1 MIDCRPLLRCP
12 VAPARIVRPNS
23 SRRAG
28 GLGRVAAALG
38 AVAATLAF
46 PAPAAAHA
54 LGGRQDVPIPD
65 WLFAWGASVVL
76 IVSFVALTLAWH
88 RARFEEDGWRPLRG
102 PLAKLAV
109 NPVTD
114 ALAGLVAIFLLAVV
128 IWSGING
135 TDAPDRNFAV
145 TFVFVTVW
153 LGMVVLSLLLGDV
166 FRALNPWRAIAR
178 AMGGVFRL
186 VAGQPAPDPPLRLPE
201 RWGRWPAVL
210 GLVAFVWLYLVY
222 GQSGFQA
229 AGLTP
234 HTVAVATIVYSVYTF
249 IAMALFGTERWL
261 ERGETFSVYFGMFSR
276 LAPLEAREG
285 RLGVRRPLA
294 GLTSWAAMPGSVA
307 LVLVSIGAT
316 TFDGAQEGA
325 LQNQVTGTFEWL
337 VDTGLAPVTALRA
350 TNTIFLVGTLAFVTG
365 LFWAGLYGMHTVKG
379 TPETKR
385 LGSLFAHAFVP
396 IALGYLVAHYFSFFI
411 FQIQA
416 QFTYLLS
423 DPLGDGSDLFGTATA
438 GINYGLLGV
447 EPIWYVMVGSLVA
460 GHVLALVLAH
470 DRAISLFGDSTLAA
484 RSQYWMLALMVGFT
498 SLGLFLL
505 SQGN

>member
-1 MIDCRPLLRCP
+1 MNRR
-12 VAPARIVRPNS
+12 S
-23 SRRAG
+23 FHRRA
-28 GLGRVAAALG
+28 LAAALG
-38 AVAATLAF
+38 ALAAALLA

-76 IVSFVALTLAWH
+76 IASFVALSLAWH
-88 RARFEEDGWRPLRG
+88 RARFETDDWRPLRG
-102 PLAKLAV
+102 RLPRLAV

-114 ALAGLVAIFLLAVV
+114 AVTGAVAVLLLGVV
-128 IWSGING
+128 IWSGVNG
-135 TDAPDRNFAV
+135 TDAPDRNFSV

-153 LGMVVLSLLLGDV
+153 LGVVVLSLLLGDV
-166 FRALNPWRAIAR
+166 FRAFNPWRAIAR
-178 AMGGVFRL
+178 AIGGVFRL
-186 VAGQPAPDPPLRLPE
+186 VAGQPAPAPPLRLPE
-201 RWGRWPAVL
+201 RLGRWPAVV

-234 HTVAVATIVYSVYTF
+234 HAVAVATIIYSAYTF
-249 IAMALFGTERWL
+249 LAMALFGTDRWL

-276 LAPLEAREG
+276 LAPLEVREG
-285 RLGVRRPLA
+285 KLGLRRPFA
-294 GLTSWAAMPGSVA
+294 GLTSWATMPGSVA

-325 LQNQVTGTFEWL
+325 LQSQITATFEWL

-350 TNTIFLVGTLAFVTG
+350 TNTIFLVATLAFVSG

-379 TPETKR
+379 TPDTKR

-438 GINYGLLGV
+438 GIDYGLLGV

-460 GHVLALVLAH
+460 GHVLALALAH
-470 DRAISLFGDSTLAA
+470 DRAISLFGDSRLAA

-498 SLGLFLL
+498 SLGLYLL